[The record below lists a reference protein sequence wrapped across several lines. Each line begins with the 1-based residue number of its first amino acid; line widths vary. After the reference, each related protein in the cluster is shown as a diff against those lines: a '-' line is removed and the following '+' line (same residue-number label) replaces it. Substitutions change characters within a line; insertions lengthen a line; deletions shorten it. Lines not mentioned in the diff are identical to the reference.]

1 MEHQPHPDSQPP
13 TMRMVEKRIR
23 LTRRGFLKSAS
34 VGVSV
39 LGTGALLAAPA
50 EVMAQSFTVLGSD
63 AGLVLLKMARDIFPH
78 DRVADK
84 FYMHAIAPYDA
95 DAARDPALK
104 ALLLDGIAQLNASA
118 RQLHGMDY
126 LAIAEE
132 AQRVAVLRAIED
144 SAFFQK
150 IKGGLVTGLYNNP
163 ELFPLFGY
171 EGSSWEKGGYV
182 NRGFNDIDWI

>member
-1 MEHQPHPDSQPP
+1 MEHPQH

-23 LTRRGFLKSAS
+23 LTRRGFLKGAS
-34 VGVSV
+34 LGVSA
-39 LGTGALLAAPA
+39 LGAGALLAAPA
-50 EVMAQSFTVLGSD
+50 EVMAQSFTALGSD
-63 AGLVLLKMARDIFPH
+63 TGLVLLKMARDIFPH

-84 FYMHAIAPYDA
+84 FYLHAIAPYDA

-104 ALLLDGIAQLNASA
+104 QLLQDGIGQLNAA
-118 RQLHGMDY
+118 AQRLHGRDY
-126 LAIAEE
+126 VAIAEE
-132 AQRVAVLRAIED
+132 AQRVEVLRMIED

-150 IKGGLVTGLYNNP
+150 VKDGLVTGLYNNA

>member
-1 MEHQPHPDSQPP
+1 MEHQQHA
-13 TMRMVEKRIR
+13 MRVVEKRIR
-23 LTRRGFLKSAS
+23 LTRRGFLKGAS

-39 LGTGALLAAPA
+39 LGAGALMAAPA
-50 EVMAQSFTVLGSD
+50 DVMAQSFTVLGSD
-63 AGLVLLKMARDIFPH
+63 TALVLLKMARDIFPH

-84 FYMHAIAPYDA
+84 FYLHAIAPYDA
-95 DAARDPALK
+95 DAASDPALK

-118 RQLHGMDY
+118 RRLHGKDY
-126 LAIAEE
+126 LAIEDE
-132 AQRVAVLRAIED
+132 ARRVEVLRAIED
-144 SAFFQK
+144 AAFFQK